1 MWNIFCVK
9 IVKQMRTRNNIVIP
23 LLRVTHFIIP
33 ADAFAGNYDEV
44 NMAMS
49 NPNSRGIHEPRHEL
63 QYYNGLRKLKEKL
76 NQKATQAVKYN

>member
-49 NPNSRGIHEPRHEL
+49 NPNSRKIHEPRHEL

>member
-1 MWNIFCVK
+1 
-9 IVKQMRTRNNIVIP
+9 MRTRKNKVIP

-44 NMAMS
+44 NIAMS
-49 NPNSRGIHEPRHEL
+49 NPNSGGIHEPRHEL

-76 NQKATQAVKYN
+76 NRKAAQAVKYN